1 MVIAAL
7 VKNKHLNVQIA
18 YYYQKMTVFIFAAGV
33 LKPFNSHYRF
43 SGWQNHLCGRF
54 DFGHGYVRIC
64 AP

>member
-7 VKNKHLNVQIA
+7 VKNKHLNARIA

-33 LKPFNSHYRF
+33 LKPFNSYRRF
-43 SGWQNHLCGRF
+43 SAWQNPTSDRF